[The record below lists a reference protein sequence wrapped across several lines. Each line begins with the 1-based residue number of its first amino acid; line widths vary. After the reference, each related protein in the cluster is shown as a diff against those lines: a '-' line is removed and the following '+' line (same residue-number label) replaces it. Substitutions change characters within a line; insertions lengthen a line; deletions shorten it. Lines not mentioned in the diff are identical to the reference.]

1 MMVAVSN
8 VSGDYFDTKW
18 PSPEILTPFL
28 TSVKEAAQP
37 VFIERY
43 ALDLIQS
50 EAVKVISGDT
60 SAEDAA
66 GRILNQ
72 LELYYDE

>member
-1 MMVAVSN
+1 MMTAV
-8 VSGDYFDTKW
+8 GDQNGNEWDTQW
-18 PSPEILTPFL
+18 PSDEMLKRFL
-28 TSVKEAAQP
+28 QSVKEAGNA

-43 ALDLIQS
+43 TQELVKS

-66 GRILNQ
+66 ARIQNQ
-72 LELYYDE
+72 LELFYES